1 MFKRRIQGNIDIQ
14 SPLSTR
20 LDVAND
26 DAISQRSKGSTG
38 ISYAIHHER
47 SRGNR
52 PLQIQVAHKLLSLS
66 LILHGD
72 MQICHRQEAHAMRT
86 WDEGLVDESRRLLFP
101 AIEDEFPH
109 LWQILQGF
117 LAIVVMRTATPESLL
132 IQLDILVR
140 GSAIYHT
147 SQMRISDRQSLQP
160 LLGWG
165 VIPKQSTIIRT
176 ASLSHH
182 LYRKKER
189 QSHSSHYY
197 SISHYYSVFD
207 TQNYLHP
214 HIRQQP
220 LWHSCRWRCG
230 FP

>member
-26 DAISQRSKGSTG
+26 NAISQRSKGSTG

-72 MQICHRQEAHAMRT
+72 MQICHRQEAHAMRSG
-86 WDEGLVDESRRLLFP
+86 DEGLVDESRRLLFP

-132 IQLDILVR
+132 IQLDILIR
-140 GSAIYHT
+140 GSAIHHT
-147 SQMRISDRQSLQP
+147 SQM
-160 LLGWG
+160 
-165 VIPKQSTIIRT
+165 
-176 ASLSHH
+176 
-182 LYRKKER
+182 
-189 QSHSSHYY
+189 
-197 SISHYYSVFD
+197 
-207 TQNYLHP
+207 
-214 HIRQQP
+214 
-220 LWHSCRWRCG
+220 
-230 FP
+230 

>member
-14 SPLSTR
+14 GTLSTR
-20 LDVAND
+20 LDVANN

-66 LILHGD
+66 QIIHGD

-86 WDEGLVDESRRLLFP
+86 WDESLVDESGGLLFP

-109 LWQILQGF
+109 LWQILQRF
-117 LAIVVMRTATPESLL
+117 LTIVVMRTATPECFL

-147 SQMRISDRQSLQP
+147 SQM
-160 LLGWG
+160 
-165 VIPKQSTIIRT
+165 
-176 ASLSHH
+176 
-182 LYRKKER
+182 
-189 QSHSSHYY
+189 
-197 SISHYYSVFD
+197 
-207 TQNYLHP
+207 
-214 HIRQQP
+214 
-220 LWHSCRWRCG
+220 
-230 FP
+230 